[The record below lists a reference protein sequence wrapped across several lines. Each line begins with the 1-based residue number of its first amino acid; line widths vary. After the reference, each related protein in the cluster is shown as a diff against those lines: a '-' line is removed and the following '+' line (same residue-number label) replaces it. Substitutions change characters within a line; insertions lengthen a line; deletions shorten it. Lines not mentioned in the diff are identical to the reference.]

1 MNEYKLFKNTIFHI
15 FALFI
20 LITVGRLIYDYK
32 STVHGEYQFVNEHRL
47 SLDDEK
53 TSLKKFYNSASVDIL
68 SLFVIFVVMSLLV
81 ARYNRTNRLLNH
93 SLSERTQEVDSKNK
107 FLSSYLQALDSSSV
121 LTKTDKDGVITY
133 ANDKFLEETGYE
145 LNEVIGNTHSI
156 IRHPETTDEIYE
168 DMWKTIKEKKVWSSV
183 IKGLKKDKS
192 TTFIS
197 KVSIIPIVDKDDKIV
212 EYLSPRVD
220 ITELVEKKE
229 ELERSLVTDNLTSLP
244 NRNQLIKDVIKYDA
258 LECINLALINIDR
271 FKEINDFYGYD
282 IADKVLLQVAYKLKD
297 LASKIGFNVYKLPS
311 DEYAIFSSTCGDP
324 YDFHKYIKGIIDDLM
339 QTKFEIKDQEIIIH
353 VSCGI
358 ATNVRPIMVKADM
371 ALQRAKASKKNLVEY
386 DDSLDMEKN
395 ISENIKGISMIKS
408 AIKNNQI
415 VPYFQPIYNL
425 ETNQIEKYESLAR
438 IVEDDANVVLPVSF
452 IDIAIKSKLY
462 PNITRAIL
470 FKTFE
475 FFKDKDYEFSIN
487 CSMEDIS
494 NTMVV
499 QYILDNLKEFKH
511 PEKVVFEILETEEV
525 KDYNILKDF
534 IDQVKKYGS
543 KIAVDDFGS
552 GYSNFAH
559 ILDLNIDYL
568 KIDSS
573 LVRNILTDRN
583 AKIITQSIINF
594 AKDMGVKTIA
604 EFVEDKESMELLR
617 EMGADYIQ
625 GYYIGEPADGLNY
638 PSE

>member
-47 SLDDEK
+47 SLDHEK
-53 TSLKKFYNSASVDIL
+53 SSLEKFYNSASVDIL

-81 ARYNRTNRLLNH
+81 ARYNRSNKFLNH
-93 SLSERTQEVDSKNK
+93 SLLERTQEVDSQNK

-121 LTKTDKDGVITY
+121 LTKTDKNGVITY
-133 ANDKFLEETGYE
+133 ANDKFLEETGFDYH
-145 LNEVIGNTHSI
+145 EVIGKTHNI
-156 IRHPETTDEIYE
+156 IRHPETSDEMYE
-168 DMWKTIKEKKVWSSV
+168 DMWKTIKAKKVWSAV
-183 IKGLKKDKS
+183 IKGLKKDKN

-212 EYLSPRVD
+212 EFLSPRVD

-229 ELERSLVTDNLTSLP
+229 ELERSLVTDNLTNLP
-244 NRNQLIKDVIKYDA
+244 NRNQLIKDVIKYDE

-282 IADKVLLQVAYKLKD
+282 IADKVLLQVAYKLQD
-297 LASKIGFNVYKLPS
+297 LASKIGFKVYKLPS
-311 DEYAIFSSTCGDP
+311 DEYAVFSSTCGDP
-324 YDFHKYIKGIIDDLM
+324 HDFHKYIKGIIDDLM

-358 ATNVRPIMVKADM
+358 ATNARPIMVKADM
-371 ALQRAKASKKNLVEY
+371 ALQRAKSSKKNLVEY

-425 ETNQIEKYESLAR
+425 ETNKIEKYESLAR
-438 IVEDDANVVLPVSF
+438 IVEDDSNVILPLSF

-494 NTMVV
+494 NRAVV

-511 PEKVVFEILETEEV
+511 PEKVVFELLETEEV
-525 KDYNILKDF
+525 KDYKILKDF
-534 IDQVKKYGS
+534 IDQVKKFGS

-559 ILDLNIDYL
+559 ILELNIDYL

-583 AKIITQSIINF
+583 SKIITQSIINF

-638 PSE
+638 S

>member
-47 SLDDEK
+47 SLDHEK
-53 TSLKKFYNSASVDIL
+53 SSLEKFYNSASVDIL

-81 ARYNRTNRLLNH
+81 ARYNRSNRFLNH
-93 SLSERTQEVDSKNK
+93 SLLERTQEVDSQNK

-121 LTKTDKDGVITY
+121 LTKTDKNGVITY
-133 ANDKFLEETGYE
+133 ANDKFLEETGFDYH
-145 LNEVIGNTHSI
+145 EVIGKTHNI
-156 IRHPETTDEIYE
+156 IRHPETSDEMYE
-168 DMWKTIKEKKVWSSV
+168 DMWKTIKAKKVWSAV
-183 IKGLKKDKS
+183 IKGLKKDKN

-212 EYLSPRVD
+212 EFLSPRVD

-229 ELERSLVTDNLTSLP
+229 ELERSLVTDNLTNLP
-244 NRNQLIKDVIKYDA
+244 NRNQLIKDVIKYDE

-282 IADKVLLQVAYKLKD
+282 IADKVLLQVAYKLQD
-297 LASKIGFNVYKLPS
+297 LASKIGFKVYKLPS
-311 DEYAIFSSTCGDP
+311 DEYAVFSSTCGDP
-324 YDFHKYIKGIIDDLM
+324 HDFHKYIKGIIDDLM

-358 ATNVRPIMVKADM
+358 ATNARPIMVKADM
-371 ALQRAKASKKNLVEY
+371 ALQRAKSSKKNLVEY

-425 ETNQIEKYESLAR
+425 ETNKIEKYESLAR
-438 IVEDDANVVLPVSF
+438 IVEDDSNVILPLSF

-494 NTMVV
+494 NRAVV

-511 PEKVVFEILETEEV
+511 PEKVVFELLETEEV
-525 KDYNILKDF
+525 KDYKILKDF
-534 IDQVKKYGS
+534 IDQVKKFGS

-559 ILDLNIDYL
+559 ILELNIDYL

-583 AKIITQSIINF
+583 SKIITQSIINF

-625 GYYIGEPADGLNY
+625 GYYIGEPTDGLNY
-638 PSE
+638 S